1 MSEVAVLIPTR
12 NRPEKVVKLLDSLMS
27 SSIKPSQIIIVASG
41 EDIKHYIKRFEG
53 YFEITYKHT
62 EISGQMAQ
70 KKIGITLLNEKNN
83 WCLFLDDDL
92 VVDPT
97 AIERALEEVNSRVQE
112 RVLGVG
118 FSLPM
123 TSRAQSASGFTLR
136 VGNLFGIHTNSP
148 GKVLRNGHA
157 TSYLQMEEVTNTEW
171 LNGASMWQK
180 SVLKSY
186 GNGVPSTKYA
196 ACEDLIFSY
205 PLHKIGQLIFVPQAK
220 LAFQD
225 YELSDFN
232 SLTIFE
238 SASYWRYY
246 FVSQN
251 GLSRIAFF
259 YGQFGRILFAV
270 AQKRNGRVSTF
281 IKLIRM
287 QIPLLRS
294 YIEGKPSELLLE
306 ELARR

>member
-1 MSEVAVLIPTR
+1 VSEVAILIPTR
-12 NRPEKVVKLLDSLMS
+12 NRPEKVVKLLDSLNS
-27 SSIKPSQIIIVASG
+27 STIKPNQIIIVASG
-41 EDIKHYIKRFEG
+41 EDIKNYLGRFEES
-53 YFEITYKHT
+53 FQISYKHT
-62 EISGQMAQ
+62 QISGQIAQ

-97 AIERALEEVNSRVQE
+97 AIERALEEVNSRVSE
-112 RVLGVG
+112 SVIGVG
-118 FSLPM
+118 FSLPT
-123 TSRAQSASGFTLR
+123 TSRAKSASGLTLR
-136 VGNLFGIHTNSP
+136 IGNLFGIHTNSP

-186 GNGVPSTKYA
+186 GQDVPSTKYA

-205 PLHKIGQLIFVPQAK
+205 PLHKIGQLIYVPQAK

-225 YELSDFN
+225 YELSDFDG
-232 SLTIFE
+232 LTVFE

-246 FVSQN
+246 FVCQN
-251 GLSRIAFF
+251 GLSRFAFF
-259 YGQFGRILFAV
+259 YSQFGRILFAV

-281 IKLIRM
+281 LKLIRM
-287 QIPLLRS
+287 QFPLLRS
-294 YIEGKPSELLLE
+294 CIERKPSELLLE